1 MPAAV
6 ARPASPPDWLGSR
19 RFSRPVDTANSTD
32 RAPSEASFQGLLEAA
47 PDAIVVANGE
57 GRIVVVNAQTEK
69 IFGYRREELLGQ
81 DIEVLVP
88 ERFRGHHPEHRRSF
102 SAEGRTRPMGVGLEL
117 YGRRKDGSEV
127 PVEISLSPLRTEQGI
142 LICSVIRDI
151 TARKELEAQLEA
163 SRMQVV
169 SSARLSALGMMA
181 GGLAHEINNP
191 LGIIHAYAS
200 NLLEM
205 ARDGQISIPVLESSS
220 AHIKETAE
228 RIGSI
233 VKSLRHIAREGD
245 GDPILPASLR
255 DLVERVL
262 ELSRE
267 RFRMHSIQLIC
278 APIDPQL
285 HVPCREVEI
294 AQVVMNLIQ
303 NAFDAVAESAGEKWV
318 AVDVSTRDDS
328 VVVSVT
334 DSGPGVPP
342 PIRTRIME
350 PFFTTKPV
358 GKGTG
363 LGLSLSRSIAAGHGG
378 ELTLGERNGHT
389 RFSLTLPLRKED
401 RLCS

>member
-1 MPAAV
+1 M
-6 ARPASPPDWLGSR
+6 
-19 RFSRPVDTANSTD
+19 
-32 RAPSEASFQGLLEAA
+32 
-47 PDAIVVANGE
+47 VANGE
-57 GRIVVVNAQTEK
+57 GRIVVVNAQTER
-69 IFGYRREELLGQ
+69 IFGYRRAELLGQ
-81 DIEVLVP
+81 EIELLVP
-88 ERFRGHHPEHRRSF
+88 ERFRGHHPTHRRSF
-102 SAEGRTRPMGVGLEL
+102 STEGRIRPMGVGLEL
-117 YGRRKDGSEV
+117 YGRRKDGTEV

-151 TARKELEAQLEA
+151 TARKELEAQLET

-205 ARDGQISIPVLESSS
+205 ARDGEISISVLERTS
-220 AHIKETAE
+220 ARIKETAE

-233 VKSLRHIAREGD
+233 VTSLRHIAREGE
-245 GDPILPASLR
+245 GDPILSASVHELI
-255 DLVERVL
+255 ERVL

-278 APIDPQL
+278 EPIDPKLQ
-285 HVPCREVEI
+285 VPCREVQI
-294 AQVVMNLIQ
+294 AQVVMNLLQ
-303 NAFDAVAESAGEKWV
+303 NAFDAVADSPGEKWV
-318 AVDVSTRDDS
+318 AVDVSTRDHS

-334 DSGPGVPP
+334 DSGAGVPL
-342 PIRTRIME
+342 PIRSRIME

-363 LGLSLSRSIAAGHGG
+363 LGLSLSRSIAVGHGG
-378 ELTLGERNGHT
+378 DLALGERNGHT
-389 RFSLTLPLRKED
+389 CFSLTLPLGKED
-401 RLCS
+401 RSCN